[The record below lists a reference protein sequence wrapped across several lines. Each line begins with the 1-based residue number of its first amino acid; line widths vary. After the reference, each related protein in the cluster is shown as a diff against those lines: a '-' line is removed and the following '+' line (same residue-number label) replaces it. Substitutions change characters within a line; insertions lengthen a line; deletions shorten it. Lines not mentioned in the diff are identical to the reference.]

1 MTGNTIK
8 RVPKVC
14 YLDAHTMPELMF
26 DRQKI
31 ERRIKAELRA
41 PALCVSAGLENDTGQ
56 YNFYAQVQAVASL
69 IKEYSGDN
77 NDIRLRQGA
86 AAQYGGIVKKWRR
99 FLIETITAE
108 VWSGCETSRDV
119 IRDWQ
124 QKVFG
129 QSIKASRLKAY
140 GHPERSGE
148 GRPRRVRAAAEGQA
162 GQQGRGCDQGGV
174 GLGSMEIMER
184 DASGIYEEYREE
196 IGRAHV

>member
-1 MTGNTIK
+1 
-8 RVPKVC
+8 
-14 YLDAHTMPELMF
+14 MPELMF

-31 ERRIKAELRA
+31 EGRIKAELRA
-41 PALCVSAGLENDTGQ
+41 PSLCVGAGSENGTGQ
-56 YNFYAQVQAVASL
+56 YNFYMQVQAVASL
-69 IKEYSGDN
+69 IKQYSGDN

-108 VWSGCETSRDV
+108 VWSGRETSRDV
-119 IRDWQ
+119 VRDWQ

-148 GRPRRVRAAAEGQA
+148 GRPRRGRAAAEEQA
-162 GQQGRGCDQGGV
+162 GQQGDRGGG
-174 GLGSMEIMER
+174 GLSLHLMERDMEIMER
-184 DASGIYEEYREE
+184 DAAGIYEEYRE
-196 IGRAHV
+196 AVKSVYPSN